1 MCHDNFQLARVK
13 IKRQKSI
20 FLYNRIQIEKKFYKI
35 GGQFKAPYNL
45 LAKKYILKHILINTC
60 QTLI

>member
-20 FLYNRIQIEKKFYKI
+20 FLHNRIQIEKKFTKLE
-35 GGQFKAPYNL
+35 A
-45 LAKKYILKHILINTC
+45 
-60 QTLI
+60 TLRLHKTYWQKNIF

>member
-20 FLYNRIQIEKKFYKI
+20 FLYNRIQIEKKFTKLE
-35 GGQFKAPYNL
+35 ANL
-45 LAKKYILKHILINTC
+45 RLHKTYWQKNIF
-60 QTLI
+60 